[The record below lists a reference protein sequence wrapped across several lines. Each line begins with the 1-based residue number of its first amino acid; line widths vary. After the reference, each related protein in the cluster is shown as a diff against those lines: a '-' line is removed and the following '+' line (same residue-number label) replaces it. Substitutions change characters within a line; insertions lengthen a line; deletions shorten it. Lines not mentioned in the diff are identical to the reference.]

1 MGVAGPMERILE
13 GGVVA
18 IMRARSPDQLLD
30 AAKAVLEGGVEA
42 IEVTMTTPG
51 ALDVIRA
58 ATTRFGDKVLFGVG
72 SVLDPETA
80 RAAMLAGAQ
89 FVVCPTF
96 KRATIQMCQR
106 YAVTRASGAGR
117 ARAPGRTARPSSS
130 RR

>member
-51 ALDVIRA
+51 ALDVIR
-58 ATTRFGDKVLFGVG
+58 
-72 SVLDPETA
+72 
-80 RAAMLAGAQ
+80 
-89 FVVCPTF
+89 
-96 KRATIQMCQR
+96 
-106 YAVTRASGAGR
+106 
-117 ARAPGRTARPSSS
+117 
-130 RR
+130 